1 MKAVLEALES
11 KQPFATK
18 AESSTVSMPPL
29 EVGDKVV
36 RGPDW
41 KWKEQDGGAGTVGTV
56 EAEVDEDGWVKV
68 RWPSSR
74 PK

>member
-18 AESSTVSMPPL
+18 AGSSMPLL

-41 KWKEQDGGAGTVGTV
+41 KWDEQDGGAGTVGTV
-56 EAEVDEDGWVKV
+56 VEEGISDGWVSV
-68 RWPSSR
+68 RWPSR
-74 PK
+74 HTL